1 MSIKT
6 TDMVVGVLLA
16 GGRARR
22 MGGGD
27 KCLRRLAGRPL
38 LERIVE
44 RVRPQV
50 STLILN
56 AGGDGGRFAA
66 YGLPVVA
73 DTIPDFAGP
82 LAGVLTGLEW
92 AAVNA
97 PEIPWVASFATDAP
111 FLPEDLVARLAGAV
125 EDAGA
130 DMASAASGGRA
141 HPVFGLWPVTLKE
154 ELRRA
159 METEDMRKIDRWT
172 ARYNLVQVD
181 FPCRP
186 VDPFFNVNSPDDL
199 ARAEGLLSPETRASA

>member
-1 MSIKT
+1 
-6 TDMVVGVLLA
+6 
-16 GGRARR
+16 

-27 KCLRRLAGRPL
+27 KCLRSLARRPL

-56 AGGDGGRFAA
+56 AGGDVERFAA

-92 AAVNA
+92 AADNGA
-97 PEIPWVASFATDAP
+97 PWVASFATDAP

-125 EDAGA
+125 EAAGV
-130 DMASAASGGRA
+130 DMACAASGGRA
-141 HPVFGLWPVTLKE
+141 HPVFGIWPVGLKGD
-154 ELRRA
+154 LRRA
-159 METEDMRKIDRWT
+159 MELEDMRKIDRWT
-172 ARYNLVQVD
+172 ARYNLVHVD
-181 FPCRP
+181 FPCLP
-186 VDPFFNVNSPDDL
+186 VDPFFNVNSPEDL
-199 ARAEGLLSPETRASA
+199 ARAEGIVSPETRASA

>member
-1 MSIKT
+1 MDTII
-6 TDMVVGVLLA
+6 GVLLA
-16 GGRARR
+16 GGKARR

-27 KCLRRLAGRPL
+27 KCLRPLAGLPL
-38 LERIVE
+38 LDRIVA

-56 AGGDGGRFAA
+56 AGGDGERFAS

-92 AAVNA
+92 AADKGA
-97 PEIPWVASFATDAP
+97 PWVASFATDAP
-111 FLPEDLVARLAGAV
+111 FLPDDLVGRLAGAV
-125 EDAGA
+125 RDQGA
-130 DMASAASGGRA
+130 DMACATSGGRA
-141 HPVFGLWPVTLKE
+141 HPVFGLWPVSLAG
-154 ELRRA
+154 ELRGA

-172 ARYNLVQVD
+172 ARYNLVRVD
-181 FPCRP
+181 FSRHP

-199 ARAEGLLSPETRASA
+199 ARAEEILSPETRASA